1 MELIARMIRGLEEW
15 FSTPLFQVG
24 SVEVSPTRLAV
35 ALLIVGAAWWLSSRL
50 ERAVRQLSARG
61 KVTRMSGSATYA
73 LGRIV
78 RYVGIVVGVLIGLH
92 TLGVELTTVAV
103 FGGAVG
109 VGIGIGLQSIFNNF
123 LSGLVL
129 LFEKTLK
136 VGDFVEL
143 ESGLVGRVAEIDMR
157 YTRITTNDLVDVI
170 VPNSEFTENRV
181 TNWSYGEQ
189 TRRIHVPFGVAY
201 GTDKEAVR
209 EAGIAAAKSVD
220 GTVLSEG
227 RMPDVWLVALGES
240 SLNFELVVWVTPA
253 LLTAPG
259 RATALYTWAIHD
271 ELVRR
276 NIEIPFPQ
284 RELHLRSGPLPVQMQ
299 QVGKATSLSARAER
313 GEPPARFRST

>member
-1 MELIARMIRGLEEW
+1 MELIARIFEGIDDW
-15 FSTPLFQVG
+15 FSRPLFEIG
-24 SVEVSPTRLAV
+24 SVEITLSRLVV
-35 ALLIVGAAWWLSSRL
+35 ALLIVSAAWWLSSRL
-50 ERAVRQLSARG
+50 ERAVRGLSARG
-61 KVTRMSGSATYA
+61 NKTRMSSTAAYA
-73 LGRIV
+73 MGRIV

-92 TLGVELTTVAV
+92 ILGVELTTVAI
-103 FGGAVG
+103 FGGALGVG
-109 VGIGIGLQSIFNNF
+109 VGIGLQSIFNNF

-209 EAGIAAAKSVD
+209 EAGIVAAKSVD

-227 RMPDVWLVALGES
+227 RMPDVWLVGLGES
-240 SLNFELVVWVTPA
+240 SLHFELIVWVAPV

-276 NIEIPFPQ
+276 KIEMPYPQ
-284 RELHLRSGPLPVQMQ
+284 RDLHLRSG
-299 QVGKATSLSARAER
+299 SLQLHTQRDGSVHRIVARE
-313 GEPPARFRST
+313 G